1 MITQKVRPDNGS
13 REGKWVALSIVGIL
27 ATASFLMPLHQVDSP
42 HSDVLSHQVR
52 ITDLHQEELGLIA
65 ELKLAHEELRDLHAE
80 SGTWPDT
87 EEMASLW
94 IAPFVQDQNWKR
106 KGSHQWQ
113 SIGDGIYLGIR
124 QSEQGAASMILD
136 SRQSHADIWLIDAH
150 GFAPTPTLSEESHR
164 HQQGWQQLI
173 LSSPSFAHPSHT

>member
-13 REGKWVALSIVGIL
+13 REGKWVALTIAGIL
-27 ATASFLMPLHQVDSP
+27 ACASVLMPLHQVDSP
-42 HSDVLSHQVR
+42 HSAVLSHQIR

-94 IAPFVQDQNWKR
+94 IAPLFKIKTGSVKVRINGRALVTGSTWASDR
-106 KGSHQWQ
+106 VIKGRLQ
-113 SIGDGIYLGIR
+113 
-124 QSEQGAASMILD
+124 
-136 SRQSHADIWLIDAH
+136 
-150 GFAPTPTLSEESHR
+150 
-164 HQQGWQQLI
+164 
-173 LSSPSFAHPSHT
+173 